1 MALTVA
7 QAFAEIARLNAFMD
21 ALQAMPDAHPLE
33 AALWALHH
41 RTNAAARKAQADLWA
56 GTMLHERALREAAE

>member
-7 QAFAEIARLNAFMD
+7 QAFAEIARLNAFLD
-21 ALQAMPDAHPLE
+21 AVQAMPDAHALE
-33 AALWALHH
+33 GALWDLHH